1 MRKISRNDVIS
12 HERTTTS
19 MTRKRIGWLRVLAS
33 SMLGMVLVAMSA
45 CGDGNGS
52 GVVSSQGSSAPQ
64 IVTMTLTKGVSNL
77 GYSQVVQGGGGSGAG
92 YVWTVSM
99 GALPSGITL
108 VSGTPNATLRG
119 IPTVTGTFNFT
130 IHVQDSSGKSSTQD
144 LVLQVTDAMVRA
156 VAGTGNAGFS
166 GDNGFATSAELN
178 TPAGVAVDS
187 AGNILI
193 SDQLNHRIRQVDG
206 QTKLITTVVGTGVPG
221 MTGINGGLNALL
233 TDFNS
238 PVGVGLDIS
247 GNWLLIDSGNH
258 LLRRV
263 DIQTM
268 LVSTLAGTGTGGFS
282 DGPVATAQLNG
293 PAGMAV
299 EASGTVLIADSL
311 NNRVRRVNLQTG
323 QVTTVAG
330 TGTGGF
336 NADNIPASSA
346 QLNLPTGVAVDSSG
360 NIFIADTLN
369 QRIRRVDGVTNKI
382 TTVAGNGAFGFNG
395 DNLDATLAQ
404 LSFPLGIAVDAA
416 GNVLIADSLSHRVRL
431 VNTQSGEIK
440 TIIGTGVPGY
450 NGDDQLATSAQIN
463 GPMGLTVNAI
473 GEVFFTEAGGMRVRR
488 VGQ

>member
-1 MRKISRNDVIS
+1 
-12 HERTTTS
+12 
-19 MTRKRIGWLRVLAS
+19 
-33 SMLGMVLVAMSA
+33 
-45 CGDGNGS
+45 
-52 GVVSSQGSSAPQ
+52 
-64 IVTMTLTKGVSNL
+64 MTLTKGVSNL
-77 GYSQVVQGGGGSGAG
+77 GYNHVVQGGGGSGVG
-92 YVWTVSM
+92 YVWTVSI
-99 GALPSGITL
+99 GALPPGVTL
-108 VSGTPNATLRG
+108 ISGTPNATLRG

-130 IHVQDSSGKSSTQD
+130 IRVQDSIGQSSTQD

-166 GDNGFATSAELN
+166 GDNDFATSAELN

-193 SDQLNHRIRQVDG
+193 SDQLNHRVRRIDG

-221 MTGINGGLNALL
+221 FNGDPNALL
-233 TDFNS
+233 TEFNS
-238 PVGVGLDIS
+238 PVGVGLDAS

-263 DIQTM
+263 RVDVQPM
-268 LVSTLAGTGTGGFS
+268 LVSTLAGTGIGGFK

-299 EASGTVLIADSL
+299 EASGTVLIADSV

-336 NADNIPASSA
+336 NGDNILASSA
-346 QLNLPTGVAVDSSG
+346 QLNLPTGVAVDFSG

-369 QRIRRVDGVTNKI
+369 QRIRRIDGLTNEI
-382 TTVAGNGAFGFNG
+382 TTVAGTGAFGFNG
-395 DNLDATLAQ
+395 DNPNATLAQ
-404 LSFPLGIAVDAA
+404 LSFPLGIAVDTA

-431 VNTQSGEIK
+431 VNMQSGEIK
-440 TIIGTGVPGY
+440 TIIGTGAPSY
-450 NGDDQLATSAQIN
+450 NGDDQLATTAQIN
-463 GPMGLTVNAI
+463 APMGLTVSAI
-473 GEVFFTEAGGMRVRR
+473 GEVFFTEASGMRVRR
-488 VGQ
+488 IGQ

>member
-1 MRKISRNDVIS
+1 MRKMSRNDAIS
-12 HERTTTS
+12 HESTTTS
-19 MTRKRIGWLRVLAS
+19 MTRKRISWLRVLAS
-33 SMLGMVLVAMSA
+33 SMLGMALVAMSA

-52 GVVSSQGSSAPQ
+52 GAVSSQVFSAPQ
-64 IVTMTLTKGVSNL
+64 IATMTLTKGVSNL

-108 VSGTPNATLRG
+108 ISGTPNATLRG

-130 IHVQDSSGKSSTQD
+130 IRVQDSAGQSSTQD
-144 LVLQVTDAMVRA
+144 LVLQVNDAMVRA
-156 VAGTGNAGFS
+156 VAGTGSAGFS
-166 GDNGFATSAELN
+166 GDNGLATSAELN

-193 SDQLNHRIRQVDG
+193 SDQLNHRVRQVDG
-206 QTKLITTVVGTGVPG
+206 QTGNITTVVGPAD
-221 MTGINGGLNALL
+221 L
-233 TDFNS
+233 DS
-238 PVGVGLDIS
+238 PVGVGLDVL

-258 LLRRV
+258 RLQRV
-263 DIQTM
+263 DVQTM
-268 LVSTLAGTGTGGFS
+268 LVSTLAGTGIGGFS

-299 EASGTVLIADSL
+299 ESSGTVLIADSL

-336 NADNIPASSA
+336 NGDNVLASSA

-369 QRIRRVDGVTNKI
+369 QRIRRVDGVTNEI

-395 DNLDATLAQ
+395 DNPNATGAR
-404 LSFPLGIAVDAA
+404 LSFPLGVAVDAA

-431 VNTQSGEIK
+431 VNMQSGEIK
-440 TIIGTGVPGY
+440 TIIGTGIPVY
-450 NGDDQLATSAQIN
+450 NGDNQLATTAQIN
-463 GPMGLTVNAI
+463 APLGLTVNAI

>member
-1 MRKISRNDVIS
+1 
-12 HERTTTS
+12 
-19 MTRKRIGWLRVLAS
+19 MTGKRISWLGVLAS

-45 CGDGNGS
+45 CGDGSGS
-52 GVVSSQGSSAPQ
+52 GAVSSRASSVPQ
-64 IVTMTLTKGVSNL
+64 IATMTLAKGVSNL

-108 VSGTPNATLRG
+108 ISGTPNATLRG
-119 IPTVTGTFNFT
+119 IPTVTGTFSST
-130 IHVQDSSGKSSTQD
+130 IRVQDSAGQSSTQD
-144 LVLQVTDAMVRA
+144 LVLQVVDAMVRA
-156 VAGTGNAGFS
+156 VAGTGSAGFS
-166 GDNGFATSAELN
+166 GDNGLATAAALN
-178 TPAGVAVDS
+178 TPAGVAVDG

-193 SDQLNHRIRQVDG
+193 ADQLNHRVRRVDG
-206 QTKLITTVVGTGVPG
+206 LTGQITTVAGTGVQG
-221 MTGINGGLNALL
+221 FNGNLSALS
-233 TDFNS
+233 TNFNS
-238 PVGVGLDIS
+238 PVGVGLDAS

-263 DIQTM
+263 DVQTM
-268 LVSTLAGTGTGGFS
+268 LVSTLAGTGIGGFS

-299 EASGTVLIADSL
+299 EASGTVLIADSI

-336 NADNIPASSA
+336 NADDIPASSA

-369 QRIRRVDGVTNKI
+369 QRIRRVDGVTKEI

-395 DNLDATLAQ
+395 DNPNATSAR

-431 VNTQSGEIK
+431 VNMESREIK

-450 NGDDQLATSAQIN
+450 NGDNQLATTAQIN
-463 GPMGLTVNAI
+463 APMGLTVNAI

>member
-1 MRKISRNDVIS
+1 
-12 HERTTTS
+12 
-19 MTRKRIGWLRVLAS
+19 
-33 SMLGMVLVAMSA
+33 
-45 CGDGNGS
+45 
-52 GVVSSQGSSAPQ
+52 
-64 IVTMTLTKGVSNL
+64 MTLTQGVSNL
-77 GYSQVVQGGGGSGAG
+77 GYNQVVQGGGGSGAG

-108 VSGTPNATLRG
+108 INGTPNATLRG

-130 IHVQDSSGKSSTQD
+130 IRVQDSTGQSSTQD
-144 LVLQVTDAMVRA
+144 LVLQINDAMVRA
-156 VAGTGNAGFS
+156 VAGTGSAGFS
-166 GDNGFATSAELN
+166 GDLGIATAAALN
-178 TPAGVAVDS
+178 TPAGVVVDG

-193 SDQLNHRIRQVDG
+193 ADQLNQRVRLVDG
-206 QTKLITTVVGTGVPG
+206 LTGQITTVVGTGVQG
-221 MTGINGGLNALL
+221 FNGDLSALS
-233 TDFNS
+233 TNFNS
-238 PVGVGLDIS
+238 PVGVGLDAL
-247 GNWLLIDSGNH
+247 GNRLLIDSGNH
-258 LLRRV
+258 RLRRV
-263 DIQTM
+263 DLQTM
-268 LVSTLAGTGTGGFS
+268 LVSTLAGTGIGGFNG
-282 DGPVATAQLNG
+282 DGPVATTQLNG

-369 QRIRRVDGVTNKI
+369 QRIRRVDGVTNEI

-395 DNLDATLAQ
+395 DNPSATLAR
-404 LSFPLGIAVDAA
+404 LSFPLGVAVDAA
-416 GNVLIADSLSHRVRL
+416 GNVLVADSLSHRVRL
-431 VNTQSGEIK
+431 VNMQSGEIN
-440 TIIGTGVPGY
+440 TIIGTGIPIY
-450 NGDDQLATSAQIN
+450 NGDNQLATTAQIN
-463 GPMGLTVNAI
+463 APLGLTVNAI